1 MNVRPSSPVNK
12 PHRQK
17 PNTVPA
23 PWLSHSDI
31 PEPRARRRRAR
42 STNPLGPVNP
52 QGEQNFDGFL
62 VLDCIGEDMGGFVE
76 EGGAGW
82 VWWRMDEGLWVWMM
96 FGRGADGE
104 GTWNVWRAMEGLS
117 TS

>member
-1 MNVRPSSPVNK
+1 
-12 PHRQK
+12 
-17 PNTVPA
+17 
-23 PWLSHSDI
+23 
-31 PEPRARRRRAR
+31 
-42 STNPLGPVNP
+42 
-52 QGEQNFDGFL
+52 
-62 VLDCIGEDMGGFVE
+62 MGGFVE